1 MKKGKRS
8 LPLCEIK
15 RWPAWMA
22 KHNGKSWEVNDR
34 REVCNCHSLDRKRRI
49 LMERESV
56 QNRYI
61 FIRLRGGFSPKIKD
75 TLSLFSGEE
84 RKKKNFFRNPRGNL
98 GLSFLP
104 HLSRFKRAILGRE
117 RERPE
122 SPGPGDKYWSWD
134 QREDFAKNIFKS
146 ILRQWMRVLLYLISA
161 NFKPNLCHECGDRT
175 CYQKKIKYLHFR
187 NTAWW
192 LFRHAMLFR
201 QALVIREALR
211 CALSWM
217 TLIVLCHFFKGF

>member
-1 MKKGKRS
+1 MERAGRLTIAERSVIATRS
-8 LPLCEIK
+8 L
-15 RWPAWMA
+15 A
-22 KHNGKSWEVNDR
+22 KGEYFW
-34 REVCNCHSLDRKRRI
+34 
-49 LMERESV
+49 RESV

-84 RKKKNFFRNPRGNL
+84 RKKNFFRNPRGNL

-134 QREDFAKNIFKS
+134 QREDFAKNIFQES
-146 ILRQWMRVLLYLISA
+146 QM
-161 NFKPNLCHECGDRT
+161 G
-175 CYQKKIKYLHFR
+175 
-187 NTAWW
+187 
-192 LFRHAMLFR
+192 
-201 QALVIREALR
+201 
-211 CALSWM
+211 
-217 TLIVLCHFFKGF
+217 